1 MFKHCLQGKENMA
14 FVNYDSLAKI
24 FIIDFRSSH
33 CAKNE
38 IFRYGP
44 LQEMWPNLQFP
55 VDLVTFSEDIR
66 NGKLLSVQW

>member
-14 FVNYDSLAKI
+14 FVNYDSLVKI

-44 LQEMWPNLQFP
+44 LQEM
-55 VDLVTFSEDIR
+55 
-66 NGKLLSVQW
+66 